1 VGWCGREVYCWIA
14 AVHFCAELSVPPKE
28 SNELRAGFEPEI
40 LFGPAA
46 LAARVEEMAR
56 EIAATEPRDLIA
68 IPIMTGAFVFAADL
82 LRAMHRAGLAPE
94 VDFIQIASYGA
105 GTASTGDAELLRDIR
120 ARIGGRDTLLIDD
133 ILESGRTLAFAK
145 QLLQERGARR
155 VMIAALLEKPHKK
168 QIDVAADF
176 VGFACPDRF
185 VVGYGM
191 DYAGNYR
198 QLPFIGALDGM

>member
-1 VGWCGREVYCWIA
+1 VNCREAQVLID
-14 AVHFCAELSVPPKE
+14 E
-28 SNELRAGFEPEI
+28 
-40 LFGPAA
+40 AA
-46 LAARVEEMAR
+46 LAARVEELAAA
-56 EIAATEPRDLIA
+56 IAASAPRDLIA

-82 LRAMHRAGLAPE
+82 LRAMHRHGLAPE

-105 GTASTGDAELLRDIR
+105 GTESSGRTELLRDLQ
-120 ARIGGRDTLLIDD
+120 AEVAGRDALLIDD

-145 QLLQERGARR
+145 QLLLDRGARR

-168 QIDVAADF
+168 QIEINADF

-198 QLPFIGALDGM
+198 HLPFIGALDGL

>member
-1 VGWCGREVYCWIA
+1 MNSREAQVLID
-14 AVHFCAELSVPPKE
+14 ET
-28 SNELRAGFEPEI
+28 
-40 LFGPAA
+40 A
-46 LAARVEEMAR
+46 LAARVDELAAA
-56 EIAATEPRDLIA
+56 IAAAAPRDLIA
-68 IPIMTGAFVFAADL
+68 IPIMTGAFIFAADL
-82 LRAMHRAGLAPE
+82 LRAMHRHGLAPE

-105 GTASTGDAELLRDIR
+105 GTESSGRTELLRDLQ
-120 ARIGGRDTLLIDD
+120 AEVAGRDALLIDD

-145 QLLQERGARR
+145 QLLLDRGARR

-168 QIDVAADF
+168 QIEINADF

-198 QLPFIGALDGM
+198 HLPFIGALDGL

>member
-1 VGWCGREVYCWIA
+1 LCEFSGQA
-14 AVHFCAELSVPPKE
+14 
-28 SNELRAGFEPEI
+28 LREPEI
-40 LFGPAA
+40 LFGPAV
-46 LAARVEEMAR
+46 LARRVEEMAH
-56 EIAATEPRDLIA
+56 EIAAAEPRDLIA

-105 GTASTGDAELLRDIR
+105 GTNSSGQTQLLRDVN
-120 ARIGGRDTLLIDD
+120 ARVRDRDVLLIDD
-133 ILESGRTLAFAK
+133 ILESGRTLAYAK
-145 QLLQERGARR
+145 HLLLTRGARR
-155 VMIAALLEKPHKK
+155 VMISALLEKPHKK
-168 QIDVAADF
+168 EIEVAADF

-198 QLPFIGALDGM
+198 HLPFVGALDGL

>member
-1 VGWCGREVYCWIA
+1 VNSREAQVLIDA
-14 AVHFCAELSVPPKE
+14 
-28 SNELRAGFEPEI
+28 
-40 LFGPAA
+40 AA
-46 LAARVEEMAR
+46 LAARIEDMAAA
-56 EIAATEPRDLIA
+56 IAASAPRDLIA

-82 LRAMHRAGLAPE
+82 LRAMHRHGLAPE

-105 GTASTGDAELLRDIR
+105 GTESSGQTELLRDLQ
-120 ARIGGRDTLLIDD
+120 AEVAGRDALLIDD

-145 QLLQERGARR
+145 QLLLERGARR
-155 VMIAALLEKPHKK
+155 VLIAALLEKPHKK
-168 QIDVAADF
+168 QIEINADF

-198 QLPFIGALDGM
+198 QLPFVGALDGL